1 MIVQEEWVSIN
12 TTPDVVERY
21 LTSPDLMS
29 QWRSPQV
36 VLEPVQGELMTL
48 NSIHKMRLKP
58 LGLVG
63 SDYTVTER
71 DSGRIVMKIEGPWEG
86 TELWRWFA
94 DGNRT
99 VVQNRVEYEVD
110 NPGLRV
116 FVLGIGRFLAD
127 LDMRIQLERLR
138 QLIEGPPPS
147 ITALFGG
154 GTSSSTT
161 PRNQRI
167 EIES

>member
-21 LTSPDLMS
+21 LTSPELMK

-36 VLEPVQGELMTL
+36 ELEPIQGELMTL
-48 NSIHKMRLKP
+48 GSIHKMRLKP
-58 LGLVG
+58 LALAGA
-63 SDYTVTER
+63 DYTVVER
-71 DSGRIVMKIEGPWEG
+71 EPGRIVMKIEGLWEG

-99 VVQNRVEYEVD
+99 VVQNRVEYEVP

-116 FVLGIGRFLAD
+116 FVLGIGRLLAS

-147 ITALFGG
+147 IGSIFGG
-154 GTSSSTT
+154 TGSNA
-161 PRNQRI
+161 PRSQRI
-167 EIES
+167 DIET